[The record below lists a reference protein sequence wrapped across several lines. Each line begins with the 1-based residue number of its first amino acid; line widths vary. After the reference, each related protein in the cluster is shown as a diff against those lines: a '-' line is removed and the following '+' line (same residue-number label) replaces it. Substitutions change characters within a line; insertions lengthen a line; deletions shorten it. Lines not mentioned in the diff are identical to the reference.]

1 MSMTVNYDEKT
12 IKKMQG
18 LAKEII
24 EFLEDRLHRWTF
36 DLSCHKGGKRGA
48 ASTVM
53 TNKKRG
59 MTRPLFYSTTGAGS
73 PLDAVFMNYVVFYTA
88 SIIGLLPTEIKGD
101 HINPPQEFGE
111 FFLDKLHGF
120 FTEKDTSILDIDTII
135 ECLMFTMKK
144 VKIKGSLNN
153 PLSTYTPSSG
163 KTPIVVS
170 EKYQFLNENV
180 YPFKNE
186 LTLYRDDRLA
196 SDDELQF
203 LFGGCPID
211 GYVEWQVE
219 KYGAKSYGYFHD
231 DNNKLESTVSLQNV
245 GTLQA
250 FL

>member
-1 MSMTVNYDEKT
+1 MSMFINYDEKT
-12 IKKMQG
+12 FMRMYG
-18 LAKEII
+18 LAQII
-24 EFLEDRLHRWTF
+24 LEFIEDRLYRWTPE
-36 DLSCHKGGKRGA
+36 LSNHIRGDV
-48 ASTVM
+48 VM
-53 TNKKRG
+53 TSRKRG
-59 MTRPLFYSTTGAGS
+59 MTRPLFYAVVGAGS
-73 PLDAVFMNYVVFYTA
+73 PLDSVFLKYYNFYTA
-88 SIIGLLPTEIKGD
+88 SITGLPKDKITSD

-144 VKIKGSLNN
+144 VKISKTLNTA
-153 PLSTYTPSSG
+153 LSKFTPSSAK

-186 LTLYRDDRLA
+186 LTLYRDDRLV
-196 SDDELQF
+196 SEDELQF

-231 DNNKLESTVSLQNV
+231 DNNKLESTVSLQNI